1 MSVTN
6 NWLRSNDFLAPLMAL
21 IFSLG
26 LIITTLVMGPS
37 GQQNKIK
44 NLIAPPPMLEHFHF
58 GFNEP
63 LADSLWIRS
72 IQDFDY
78 CEDQL
83 AKNLCR
89 GNGWL
94 YKMLDT
100 VTTLSP
106 HFRMPYATG
115 PMALSVIISD
125 IEGASKLFDKA
136 VIAFPNDWPILY
148 RAGYHAMAEE
158 KNNQKAAELLI
169 RAAKNGGGEW
179 FNSLA
184 ARLLVNAGKKDLAM
198 RLYEDLK
205 QQGYEEG
212 TLKRIKE
219 RLDGVEDLVEK
230 NRKEKEATALKENQ
244 EIQDTPEAK

>member
-1 MSVTN
+1 MLSTTQIVLN
-6 NWLRSNDFLAPLMAL
+6 KSNQ
-21 IFSLG
+21 SNE
-26 LIITTLVMGPS
+26 IITPLIAFILSIGIIIATLVIGPAM
-37 GQQNKIK
+37 QQKKIK
-44 NLIAPPPMLEHFHF
+44 HLIAPPPMLEHFHF

-83 AKNLCR
+83 AKNLCK

-94 YKMLDT
+94 YKMLDA

-115 PMALSVIISD
+115 PLALSVIISD
-125 IEGASKLFDKA
+125 IEGATKLFDKA

-158 KNNQKAAELLI
+158 KNNQKAADLLI

-212 TLKRIKE
+212 TLKRIKD
-219 RLDGVEDLVEK
+219 RLDGIEDLADK
-230 NRKEKEATALKENQ
+230 NLKEKTK
-244 EIQDTPEAK
+244 